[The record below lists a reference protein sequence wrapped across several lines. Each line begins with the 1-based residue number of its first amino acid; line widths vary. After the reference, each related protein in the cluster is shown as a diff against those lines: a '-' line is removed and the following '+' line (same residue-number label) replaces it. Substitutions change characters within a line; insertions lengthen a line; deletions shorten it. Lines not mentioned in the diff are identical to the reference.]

1 MRTNEFIIHSKN
13 VLIKNKIPSIIFV
26 LNVWRGIMRNCLPIL
41 AVVSLRA
48 SRRDRMREVPFA
60 IFLNTTSKTFLIN
73 LGMILPPIWNICLV
87 ISKPIVLVLNKRDI
101 KSVHTALNQFQILS
115 AVHKSCLNLLQYFFR
130 FDCERY
136 SNFISR
142 LYGNCCSKLAEGKFL
157 SNLTRGK
164 MESI

>member
-60 IFLNTTSKTFLIN
+60 TFFKHNFENIFDQLGNDFATNMKYLI
-73 LGMILPPIWNICLV
+73 GYI
-87 ISKPIVLVLNKRDI
+87 
-101 KSVHTALNQFQILS
+101 
-115 AVHKSCLNLLQYFFR
+115 
-130 FDCERY
+130 
-136 SNFISR
+136 
-142 LYGNCCSKLAEGKFL
+142 
-157 SNLTRGK
+157 
-164 MESI
+164 